1 MTFLEVWKDVVWFIF
16 IILYGLVAF
25 NCVYILKLRQSPAST
40 LAWILLH
47 VVLPFIAVPL
57 FYILGENRI
66 RKFSKRKQKRS
77 LEFAGYVK
85 ALSSNKLD
93 AQIRHA
99 EAAGSQHLRSFNQLF
114 TKFGD
119 VFQPYQNHVQLLIDG
134 ETTFTAIFEA
144 IAAARC
150 YILVQY
156 YILRSDRLGI
166 RLQELLIEKAKAGIP
181 VFLLYDDMG
190 SFWLSREYVKKLRK
204 AGVNTARF
212 LPIAN
217 LSRFFQINFRN
228 HRKLVA
234 VDGICAFTGGLNV
247 GDEYYGKGSPDMYWR
262 DTHLKVIGPAARQ
275 LEEVFIDDWFF
286 AANKKIRLKIS
297 ESVTKSPLVEQALQ
311 ANRGHIAFTQVIP
324 TGPTDREQ
332 LALLMFMHAI
342 TSASKRIWIATPY
355 FVPDQTLLKA
365 LVLARWRGVD
375 VHVLIPEESD
385 SRLVQWVGI
394 SFAEELCRKGI
405 SVSTYQIGFLH
416 SKTCLVDDSLSI
428 VGTCNFDN
436 RALFLNFETSLVVH
450 DEAFAR
456 DVEAMFLND
465 FKYSKPLEIPDDGGF
480 FDLHRLVTDAA
491 RLLAPLL

>member
-1 MTFLEVWKDVVWFIF
+1 MSFSEMIRELTWPFFL
-16 IILYGLVAF
+16 ILYGFVAL
-25 NCVYILKLRQSPAST
+25 NCVYILKLRQSPSTT

-57 FYILGENRI
+57 FYLLGENRI
-66 RKFSKRKQKRS
+66 RRFSKRKMKRS

-85 ALSSNKLD
+85 ALSATARD
-93 AQIRHA
+93 AQMRR
-99 EAAGSQHLRSFNQLF
+99 AADSNASHLQSFHELF
-114 TKFGD
+114 RKFGD
-119 VFQPYQNHVQLLIDG
+119 VFQPYENHVELLIDG
-134 ETTFTAIFEA
+134 ETTFTAIFAA
-144 IAAARC
+144 IANARS

-190 SFWLSREYVKKLRK
+190 SFWLSRDYVRK
-204 AGVNTARF
+204 MRRAGINVARF

-217 LSRFFQINFRN
+217 LNRFFQINFRN

-247 GDEYYGKGSPDMYWR
+247 GDEYYGKGSPEMYWR
-262 DTHLKVIGPAARQ
+262 DTHLKIIGPAARQ

-297 ESVTKSPLVEQALQ
+297 ESVAKSPIVNDTINQKQ
-311 ANRGHIAFTQVIP
+311 GHIAYTQVIP

-342 TSASKRIWIATPY
+342 TSAQHRIWIATPY

-365 LVLARWRGVD
+365 LVLARWRGLD
-375 VHVLIPEESD
+375 VRVLIPEKSD
-385 SRLVQWVGI
+385 TRLVQWVGL
-394 SFAEELCRKGI
+394 SFAEEICRRGI
-405 SVSTYQIGFLH
+405 SVSTYRKGFMH
-416 SKTCLVDDSLSI
+416 SKVCLVDDSLAI

-450 DEAFAR
+450 NESFAR
-456 DVEAMFLND
+456 EIEAMFLRD
-465 FKYSKPLEIPDDGGF
+465 FADSRPLRLQEDTGF
-480 FDLHRLVTDAA
+480 FNPHRFVTDAA